1 MGRISKIESITLSR
15 RGLAA
20 GILAIATAF
29 MAGYWIGER
38 RSVERTRVVA
48 TSCGV
53 APADAPFHL
62 PLRVLQEQASH
73 VPLLVGPITIP
84 GAGTGVL
91 LRFDPSL
98 GGSTDTVTK
107 LGNVLHLPKFLDTE
121 STGPFFRRSIS
132 VPPQEIRLTCRDG
145 ALTAVHYHLDNMSAT
160 FAVIRQEDTPPGSR
174 S

>member
-1 MGRISKIESITLSR
+1 MSKIGSMTLSL

-20 GILAIATAF
+20 GTLAIAAAF
-29 MAGYWIGER
+29 ATGYWIGEA

-53 APADAPFHL
+53 APAEAPFYL
-62 PLRVLQEQASH
+62 PLRALQEQASH
-73 VPLLVGPITIP
+73 VPLLIGPITIP

-98 GGSTDTVTK
+98 GGSIDTVTK
-107 LGNVLHLPKFLDTE
+107 LGDVLHLPKYLDTG
-121 STGPFFRRSIS
+121 SAGPFFRRNVP
-132 VPPQEIRLTCRDG
+132 VPPQEIRLSCRDG
-145 ALTAVHYHLDNMSAT
+145 ALTAVHYRLDDVSAT
-160 FAVIRQEDTPPGSR
+160 FPVVRQDDGTSGRR

>member
-1 MGRISKIESITLSR
+1 MTLSR

-20 GILAIATAF
+20 GILAISAAF
-29 MAGYWIGER
+29 AAGYWIGER

-53 APADAPFHL
+53 APAEPPFYL
-62 PLRVLQEQASH
+62 PLRALQEQASH
-73 VPLLVGPITIP
+73 VPLLVGPIAIP

-98 GGSTDTVTK
+98 GGSIDTVMK
-107 LGNVLHLPKFLDTE
+107 LGDVLHLPKFLDTG
-121 STGPFFRRSIS
+121 SAGPFFRRNVP

-145 ALTAVHYHLDNMSAT
+145 ALTAVHYRLDTMSAT
-160 FAVIRQEDTPPGSR
+160 FSVVRQDDMTLGRR

>member
-1 MGRISKIESITLSR
+1 MGRLPKIGSMTLSR

-20 GILAIATAF
+20 GILAISAAF
-29 MAGYWIGER
+29 AAGYWIGER

-53 APADAPFHL
+53 APAEPPFYL
-62 PLRVLQEQASH
+62 PLRALQEQASH
-73 VPLLVGPITIP
+73 VPLLVGPIAIP

-98 GGSTDTVTK
+98 GGSIDTVMK
-107 LGNVLHLPKFLDTE
+107 LGDVLHLPKFLDTG
-121 STGPFFRRSIS
+121 SAGPFFRRNVP

-145 ALTAVHYHLDNMSAT
+145 ALTAVHYRLDTMSAT
-160 FAVIRQEDTPPGSR
+160 FSVVRQDDMTLGRR